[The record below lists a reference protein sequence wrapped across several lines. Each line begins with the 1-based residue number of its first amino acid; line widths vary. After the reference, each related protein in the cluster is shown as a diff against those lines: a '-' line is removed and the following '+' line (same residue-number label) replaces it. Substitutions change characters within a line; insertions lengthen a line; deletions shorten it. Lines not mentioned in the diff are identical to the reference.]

1 MLRFLEKTHCIRRQ
15 TEQANV
21 STRTMNMRQVAMMIP
36 SLAESDE
43 ERVGLELVVVGGAD
57 EVGEG

>member
-1 MLRFLEKTHCIRRQ
+1 
-15 TEQANV
+15 
-21 STRTMNMRQVAMMIP
+21 MNMRQVAMMIP

-57 EVGEG
+57 EVGEGWGIVDEAMKK